1 MKKEK
6 RPPFTEEEKKYV
18 YEKVKNAKASGL
30 DVGAVMYA
38 LADELNS
45 SYHTIR
51 TMFSRMQ
58 RIEKRKE
65 QDKQLQL
72 TLASEEV
79 AVGGGVVELEET
91 QDSKAS
97 ENSLNSLPS
106 SHVNIMEEA
115 SPIDLVK
122 AQTNVLLDR
131 IEKLARERNE
141 WKQKYEKLYAE
152 TEQLRNFF
160 KVIEILRGGNL
171 FENK

>member
-72 TLASEEV
+72 TFASEEV
-79 AVGGGVVELEET
+79 AVESEET

-97 ENSLNSLPS
+97 ENSLNFLPS
-106 SHVNIMEEA
+106 SHVDLMEEA
-115 SPIDLVK
+115 SPIDLV
-122 AQTNVLLDR
+122 NVLLDR
-131 IEKLARERNE
+131 IEKRTRERDE
-141 WKQKYEKLYAE
+141 WKQKYEKLYTE